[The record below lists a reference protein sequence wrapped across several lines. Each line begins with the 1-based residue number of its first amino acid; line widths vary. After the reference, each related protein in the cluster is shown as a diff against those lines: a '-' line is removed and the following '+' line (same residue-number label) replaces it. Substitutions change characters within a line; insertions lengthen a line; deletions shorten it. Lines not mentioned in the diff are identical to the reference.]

1 MASGEAEYI
10 GKKYNC
16 RIIFGNK
23 SANRRFYEG
32 QIHKHNPRIV
42 GLKEYGECHEANPS
56 KMSEGAQSV
65 TGSAPLVRSPHADHR
80 LAKVDARKKVRES
93 YAALIDP
100 LVLHG
105 N

>member
-1 MASGEAEYI
+1 MRRYGSLFI
-10 GKKYNC
+10 GKDNYC
-16 RIIFGNK
+16 AYAR
-23 SANRRFYEG
+23 AEQR
-32 QIHKHNPRIV
+32 
-42 GLKEYGECHEANPS
+42 LKKYGECHEANPS
-56 KMSEGAQSV
+56 KMSEGAKSV